1 MNTAINQTFDWSR
14 FTATVRKEVVE
25 NKRMLLFTIIGIY
38 GLLTMVMILGNLIA
52 HQSDF
57 FTDAEFARTPAEF
70 ARAPQMLVGSIASF
84 VACISASLAFKDLK
98 TKPGRTHYLTSPSS
112 TLEKFLAGVLIYA
125 VGMMIAFFV
134 CAQLADLTRIAALWW
149 FRSDTFFVPGP
160 INFLNSVAETVRSY
174 DEIADAANITS
185 YMSLVMWV
193 GLIANMGLFLMG
205 SVLWPRLSALK
216 TFAALYAVEFVVFLI
231 AVPAALCFGDMEAFA
246 QWFMEFVTGGTFSTS
261 MFIWVI
267 VQAIVFWALAWY
279 LFKRKDVVSL
289 KWWK

>member
-1 MNTAINQTFDWSR
+1 MNTTMNTAINQTFDWSR

-38 GLLTMVMILGNLIA
+38 GLLTMVMILGNLITP
-52 HQSDF
+52 QKDF
-57 FTDAEFARTPAEF
+57 FTDPEVYHI
-70 ARAPQMLVGSIASF
+70 PQIIVGSIASL
-84 VACISASLAFKDLK
+84 VVCIVASLAFKDLK

-112 TLEKFLAGVLIYA
+112 TLEKFLASVLIYA
-125 VGMMIAFFV
+125 VAMTVAFFV

-149 FRSDTFFVPGP
+149 FRSDSFYVPGP
-160 INFLNSVAETVRSY
+160 MNFLNSIAETVRGY

-185 YMSLVMWV
+185 YMSLVMWI

-231 AVPAALCFGDMEAFA
+231 AVPVVLCFGDMEAFA

-261 MFIWVI
+261 MFIWTI
-267 VQAIVFWALAWY
+267 VQAIVFWTLAWY

>member
-1 MNTAINQTFDWSR
+1 MNTSVNQIFDWSR

-25 NKRMLLFTIIGIY
+25 NKRMLLFSIIGIY
-38 GLLTMVMILGNLIA
+38 GLLTLIMILGNLITP
-52 HQSDF
+52 QKDF
-57 FTDAEFARTPAEF
+57 FTDPEIYHI
-70 ARAPQMLVGSIASF
+70 PQIIVGSIASL
-84 VACISASLAFKDLK
+84 VVCIVASLAFKDLK

-112 TLEKFLAGVLIYA
+112 TLEKFLASVLIYA
-125 VGMMIAFFV
+125 VAMTVAFFI

-149 FRSDTFFVPGP
+149 FRSDSFYVPGP
-160 INFLNSVAETVRSY
+160 MNFLNSIAETVRGY

-185 YMSLVMWV
+185 YMSLVMWI
-193 GLIANMGLFLMG
+193 GLIANIGLFLMG

-216 TFAALYAVEFVVFLI
+216 TFAAIYAVEFAVFLI
-231 AVPAALCFGDMEAFA
+231 AVPVVLCVGDMQSFA
-246 QWFMEFVTGGTFSTS
+246 RWFFDFMTGGTFSTS
-261 MFIWVI
+261 MTIWAS

>member
-1 MNTAINQTFDWSR
+1 MNTAMNTSVNQIFDWSR

-38 GLLTMVMILGNLIA
+38 GLLTMIMILGNLITP
-52 HQSDF
+52 QKDF
-57 FTDAEFARTPAEF
+57 FTDPEVYHI
-70 ARAPQMLVGSIASF
+70 PQIIVGSIASLVVCI
-84 VACISASLAFKDLK
+84 VASMAFKDLK

-112 TLEKFLAGVLIYA
+112 TLEKFLASVLIYA
-125 VGMMIAFFV
+125 VAMTVAFFV

-149 FRSDTFFVPGP
+149 FRSDSFYVPGP
-160 INFLNSVAETVRSY
+160 MNFLNSIAETVRGY

-185 YMSLVMWV
+185 YMSLVMWI

-231 AVPAALCFGDMEAFA
+231 AVPVVLCVGDMESFA
-246 QWFMEFVTGGTFSTS
+246 RWFFDFMTGGTFSTS
-261 MFIWVI
+261 MTIWAS

-279 LFKRKDVVSL
+279 LFKHKDVVSL